1 MIACGVLF
9 FWRVHEKGAPLT
21 KQAESHDEPIEPSE
35 RQASALLTTMAAIS
49 GTASS
54 IRAAT
59 DSETFDLAGHDV
71 SIFISGGE

>member
-35 RQASALLTTMAAIS
+35 RQASALLNDHGCHQRNGVIHPS
-49 GTASS
+49 RNG
-54 IRAAT
+54 
-59 DSETFDLAGHDV
+59 
-71 SIFISGGE
+71 